1 MIKAELS
8 KQLMIRLPSKVGS
21 LAHVTSAI
29 SSNGI
34 NMVALCAY
42 EVGETVSIMFCT
54 TDNNGAKQLLE
65 KQGVNVREEEVVILH
80 IDNKPGALQHVTD
93 KIAEAGID
101 LHLMYGSAA
110 PDAQSCAIILISKNN
125 LDVMMVIKTEL
136 ERS

>member
-34 NMVALCAY
+34 NMIALCAY
-42 EVGETVSIMFCT
+42 EIGEMVSIMFVT

-65 KQGVNVREEEVVILH
+65 KQGVNVREEEVVILN
-80 IDNKPGALQHVTD
+80 IDNKPGALQRVTD
-93 KIAEAGID
+93 KLAEAGID
-101 LHLMYGSAA
+101 LHLMYGSANA
-110 PDAQSCAIILISKNN
+110 DAQSCSIILISKNN